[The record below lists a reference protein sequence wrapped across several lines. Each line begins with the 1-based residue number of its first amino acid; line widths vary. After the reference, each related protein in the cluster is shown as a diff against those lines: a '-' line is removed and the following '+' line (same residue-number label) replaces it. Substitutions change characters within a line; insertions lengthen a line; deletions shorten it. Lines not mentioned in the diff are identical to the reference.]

1 MTGACMNC
9 GRTAHLEGF
18 MKRLCKRC
26 WSDATAELLVTRSYH
41 SRLVADGCHPKI
53 ADRIV
58 DRLRSQG
65 AFQ

>member
-1 MTGACMNC
+1 MTGTCMNC
-9 GRTAHLEGF
+9 GRTASLEGF

-41 SRLVADGCHPKI
+41 SRLVADGCHVKF

-58 DRLRSQG
+58 ARLKQSG
-65 AFQ
+65 AFK